1 MFRTKV
7 FKSNEIA
14 TQLIKLKNKVIPG
27 ANKNKNL
34 FALFGTITSFI
45 ISLKPSAK
53 GCKNPQN
60 PTTLGPFL
68 L

>member
-1 MFRTKV
+1 MFKTRV

-14 TQLIKLKNKVIPG
+14 TQLIKLKNRVIAG
-27 ANKNKNL
+27 ANTNKNL
-34 FALFGTITSFI
+34 FALFGIITSLI

-53 GCKNPQN
+53 GCKKPQN